1 MVMKKGWKKIFLFV
15 LVIILVGIGYGVYVW
30 NKPRPQVEDA
40 KGIEIT
46 AQALFDSFMNNETKA
61 RQMFVDKAMQ
71 VTGLVSE
78 VKKNQAG
85 ATVVI
90 LQSDDPIFGVNCTF
104 KDNPGNIQKG
114 STITF
119 KGFCK
124 EFNSDVFITEGIL
137 IKQ

>member
-1 MVMKKGWKKIFLFV
+1 MKKGWKRFFLFL
-15 LVIILVGIGYGVYVW
+15 LVIILCVVGYGVYVW

-46 AQALFDSFMNNETKA
+46 ATALFDSFTNNETNA
-61 RQMFVDKAMQ
+61 RKMYVDKAMQ
-71 VTGLVSE
+71 VTGQVSE

-85 ATVVI
+85 ATVII
-90 LQSDDPIFGVNCTF
+90 LKSDDPIFGVNCTF
-104 KDNPGNIQKG
+104 KVDPGVIQKG
-114 STITF
+114 TTITF

-124 EFNSDVFITEGIL
+124 EFNSDVYVTEGIL